1 MIQSP
6 DWTLAFLD
14 HPWLGSVV
22 WFILHSTDYFL
33 TVYGSNLYRAGAR
46 KVIELG
52 SYELNPVFRAAVD
65 QGKWL
70 PRSFVVSLFAGGLL
84 LYPYAWACARTT
96 TGLEWLFAVVMG
108 SIVFSRVGIIS
119 QHLNNIWLFKRVMQP
134 NSPVAGAIRY
144 DEETSYFVTARV
156 HRTWA
161 FLVGSA
167 FCFAP

>member
-1 MIQSP
+1 
-6 DWTLAFLD
+6 
-14 HPWLGSVV
+14 
-22 WFILHSTDYFL
+22 
-33 TVYGSNLYRAGAR
+33 
-46 KVIELG
+46 
-52 SYELNPVFRAAVD
+52 
-65 QGKWL
+65 
-70 PRSFVVSLFAGGLL
+70 
-84 LYPYAWACARTT
+84 
-96 TGLEWLFAVVMG
+96 MG

-167 FCFAP
+167 FCFAPNEWLLGGVIGTFGLWGKTCWWGKRLKRRQPTATDDGESRVRLKG